1 MSGAPMTAS
10 SATPPGDDF
19 ALPALRQDLRLIE
32 GLANGSG
39 SNAWKIH
46 DPLAQR
52 YFEIEQQAVD
62 LLACWGAGTV
72 GSLRHEVQA
81 RSGRMPSAQ
90 SVAAL
95 LQFLE
100 RHELLAPQ
108 PQATFRRVRER
119 AAAAKPTLWNWALH
133 NYLFVRV
140 PLVRP
145 DRFLRSTLPWM
156 RWGFHPEF
164 WLFAAVAALTG
175 LYLVS
180 RQWEAFLNTFPEMF
194 DAAGIA
200 TYGLSLVLVKTLHE
214 LGHGYA
220 AVRLGSRVPTMGVA
234 FIVMTPVLY
243 TDTTDAWRLPARRQR
258 VQIDAAGMAVELL
271 VATIATLAW
280 VFVPDGAVR
289 NAAFALATTGWVM
302 SLAVNLNPLMRF
314 DGYYLFSDLVG
325 IPNLQERA
333 FAMGR
338 WFTRE
343 LLFGYGDRQPEPA
356 DARRRVFFVAFAWAV
371 WVYRFFLFL
380 GIAVLVYHYFFK
392 ALGIFLFAVEIGW
405 FIVRPIWN
413 EIRVW
418 IKRRVEA
425 GRRTMVTVAVALALL
440 AVFVTPW
447 RHTLRIPAVLT
458 AAHQAPAF
466 APRPA
471 RIEEILFT
479 AGQRVKAN
487 DVLMRL
493 SAPEIDDALDR
504 SREKVRGIEER
515 LARRVSD
522 ARDLSQS
529 LVLARDLQLE
539 RDRIGG
545 LARERERL
553 VVRAPIDGVV
563 IDFARELHPG
573 RWIDAKTQLLLVAQP
588 TALEARGYLDG
599 QDLERIAKGW
609 PGRFLDDARLMP
621 ELEVEVH
628 RVAAAASD
636 SLDTWLLAS
645 VAGGT
650 VPSRRDSNKLKPEYA
665 AFEIVAAVESPAGV
679 SPLTEVRGE
688 LQVEGVAQSLV
699 ERALRRLMQ
708 VLIREGAA

>member
-214 LGHGYA
+214 LG
-220 AVRLGSRVPTMGVA
+220 
-234 FIVMTPVLY
+234 
-243 TDTTDAWRLPARRQR
+243 
-258 VQIDAAGMAVELL
+258 
-271 VATIATLAW
+271 
-280 VFVPDGAVR
+280 
-289 NAAFALATTGWVM
+289 
-302 SLAVNLNPLMRF
+302 
-314 DGYYLFSDLVG
+314 
-325 IPNLQERA
+325 
-333 FAMGR
+333 
-338 WFTRE
+338 
-343 LLFGYGDRQPEPA
+343 
-356 DARRRVFFVAFAWAV
+356 
-371 WVYRFFLFL
+371 
-380 GIAVLVYHYFFK
+380 
-392 ALGIFLFAVEIGW
+392 
-405 FIVRPIWN
+405 
-413 EIRVW
+413 
-418 IKRRVEA
+418 
-425 GRRTMVTVAVALALL
+425 
-440 AVFVTPW
+440 
-447 RHTLRIPAVLT
+447 
-458 AAHQAPAF
+458 
-466 APRPA
+466 
-471 RIEEILFT
+471 
-479 AGQRVKAN
+479 
-487 DVLMRL
+487 
-493 SAPEIDDALDR
+493 
-504 SREKVRGIEER
+504 
-515 LARRVSD
+515 
-522 ARDLSQS
+522 
-529 LVLARDLQLE
+529 
-539 RDRIGG
+539 
-545 LARERERL
+545 
-553 VVRAPIDGVV
+553 
-563 IDFARELHPG
+563 
-573 RWIDAKTQLLLVAQP
+573 
-588 TALEARGYLDG
+588 
-599 QDLERIAKGW
+599 
-609 PGRFLDDARLMP
+609 
-621 ELEVEVH
+621 
-628 RVAAAASD
+628 
-636 SLDTWLLAS
+636 
-645 VAGGT
+645 
-650 VPSRRDSNKLKPEYA
+650 
-665 AFEIVAAVESPAGV
+665 
-679 SPLTEVRGE
+679 
-688 LQVEGVAQSLV
+688 
-699 ERALRRLMQ
+699 
-708 VLIREGAA
+708 